1 MITRTYAIFLNIL
14 ICLEWAMAVIGW
26 SLLSGASSKSGTT
39 RTLFLVFAWILLALS
54 LVATVSAVAIVII
67 LAR

>member
-1 MITRTYAIFLNIL
+1 MISRTYAIFLNIL
-14 ICLEWAMAVIGW
+14 IGLEWAMAVVGW

-54 LVATVSAVAIVII
+54 LVATVSAAAIVIV
-67 LAR
+67 LAK